1 MAAPYSLDL
10 RQRILSA
17 WKGKEGSQR
26 KLAERFKVSLAFI
39 RDFLKRYRETGEIA
53 ARPQGGDQRSKLKE
67 KELELLQEIMFKQ
80 NDIYLREIQSELK
93 KQRGIEVST
102 SSLCRT
108 LKRQKLILKKTL
120 VASEHTT
127 ERVQNL
133 RYEHRK

>member
-1 MAAPYSLDL
+1 ME
-10 RQRILSA
+10 R
-17 WKGKEGSQR
+17 KEGSQR

-67 KELELLQEIMFKQ
+67 KELELLQEIVFKQ

-93 KQRGIEVST
+93 KQSGIEVST

-108 LKRQKLILKKTL
+108 LKRQKLILKKN
-120 VASEHTT
+120 SS
-127 ERVQNL
+127 
-133 RYEHRK
+133 RK

>member
-53 ARPQGGDQRSKLKE
+53 ARPQGGNQRSKLKE
-67 KELELLQEIMFKQ
+67 KELELLQEIVFKQ

-93 KQRGIEVST
+93 KHRGIEVST

-120 VASEHTT
+120 VASEQTT

>member
-67 KELELLQEIMFKQ
+67 KELELLQEIVFKQ

-108 LKRQKLILKKTL
+108 LKRQKLTLKKTL
-120 VASEHTT
+120 VASEQTT
-127 ERVQNL
+127 ERIQNL

>member
-53 ARPQGGDQRSKLKE
+53 ARPQGGNQRSKLKE
-67 KELELLQEIMFKQ
+67 KELELLQEIVFKQ

-93 KQRGIEVST
+93 KHRGIEVST

-108 LKRQKLILKKTL
+108 LKRQKLTLKKTL
-120 VASEHTT
+120 VASEQTT